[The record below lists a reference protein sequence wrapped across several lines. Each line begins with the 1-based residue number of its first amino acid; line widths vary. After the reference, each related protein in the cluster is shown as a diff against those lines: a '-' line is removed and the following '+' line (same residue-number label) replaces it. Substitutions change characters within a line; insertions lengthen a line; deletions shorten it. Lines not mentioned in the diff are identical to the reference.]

1 MTTPDYPAGT
11 PNWLEV
17 FTHEPDRAAEF
28 YSALFGW
35 EVQDSGPD
43 FGNYRTFHLGGR
55 LIAGC
60 MTNTMPPEVPNV
72 WFTYFSTPDA
82 AATVAAARAV
92 GSDIQ
97 VEPEAIGDMG
107 TMAVLSDTAGA
118 MIGLWQPGSLAGV
131 EVLGEVGTPSWFEL
145 HTLHYAA
152 ALTFYRDVLHW
163 DLHTMS
169 DEPHFRYSTY
179 GSGDSQRAGIMDAAG
194 TLPPGV
200 PSHWA
205 VYFGVTDTG
214 AAARQTVEL
223 GGHVH
228 QGAEDTPYG
237 RIATLADPTGAM
249 FRVREVS
256 SSHVG

>member
-1 MTTPDYPAGT
+1 MTTPDYPTGT
-11 PNWLEV
+11 PNWIEV

-35 EVQDSGPD
+35 EVQVSGAD
-43 FGNYRTFHLGGR
+43 FGNYRTFHLDGQ
-55 LIAGC
+55 LVAGC
-60 MTNTMPPEVPNV
+60 MQNTMPPEVPNV
-72 WFTYFSTPDA
+72 WFTYFATPDA
-82 AATVAAARAV
+82 AATVTAARAA

-118 MIGLWQPGSLAGV
+118 MIGLWQPGSLRGV
-131 EVLGEVGTPSWFEL
+131 EELDVPGTPSWFEL
-145 HTLHYAA
+145 HTLDYPA
-152 ALTFYRDVLHW
+152 ALAFYRDVLQW

-205 VYFGVTDTG
+205 VYFAVTDTG
-214 AAARQTVEL
+214 ATARRTVEL
-223 GGHVH
+223 GGHVYR
-228 QGAEDTPYG
+228 GAEDTPYG
-237 RIATLADPTGAM
+237 RIATLSDPTGAM
-249 FRVREVS
+249 FRVRQA
-256 SSHVG
+256 GA